1 MQRTVRPAPSLR
13 GTIVPPGDKSISHRA
28 AIFNA
33 IAAGEATIE
42 GFQRSADCLAT
53 LRCLRDLG
61 VPWRWLD
68 DSTLSVAGRGRHG
81 LSESAAVLDC
91 RNSGTTI
98 RLLAGLLAPQP
109 FFSVLSGDRSLRS
122 RPMARVIQ
130 PLRAMGADISGREGD
145 TKAPLAI
152 NGSQLRGAAHELPV
166 ASAQVK
172 SAIALAALFAHGET
186 AVREPGPSRD
196 HTERM
201 LAAMGAG
208 IESSG
213 GLLRLS
219 PLTSDLRP
227 LSLRVPGDL
236 SAAVAWLV
244 LAACHPDA
252 ELHIPG
258 VGVNPTRSGAIDALR
273 LMGAEVRLEEERTWG
288 PEPVADLT
296 VRSSRLRGAVI
307 EGDLIPR
314 AIDELP
320 LLALAACFA
329 TGETVIREAAELRV
343 KESDRITATARRLS
357 RLGADV
363 EELPD
368 GLRIRPA
375 GRLRGATVSSSG
387 DHRLAI
393 MLALAGTLAAG
404 ETTVRHADAV
414 AVSYPTFW
422 RDLDSVSRPSRR
434 RRS

>member
-1 MQRTVRPAPSLR
+1 VQRTVRPARTLR

-33 IAAGEATIE
+33 IAGGEATID

-68 DSTLSVAGRGRHG
+68 DATLAIEGRGRHG
-81 LSESAAVLDC
+81 LHESAAVLDC

-109 FFSVLSGDRSLRS
+109 FFSVLSGDSSLRS
-122 RPMARVIQ
+122 RPMARVVQ

-201 LAAMGAG
+201 LEAMGADL
-208 IESSG
+208 ESNG
-213 GLLRLS
+213 GLLLVKPLS
-219 PLTSDLRP
+219 RDLDP

-236 SAAVAWLV
+236 SAAAAWLV

-252 ELHIPG
+252 ELRIDG
-258 VGVNPTRSGAIDALR
+258 VGVNPTRTGIIDAL
-273 LMGAEVRLEEERTWG
+273 LAMGADIALENERTAG

-296 VRSSRLRGAVI
+296 VRSSRLRGAFI

-329 TGETVIREAAELRV
+329 QGETVIREAAELRV
-343 KESDRITATARRLS
+343 KESDRIAATARGLS
-357 RLGADV
+357 RLGAGV

-368 GLRIRPA
+368 GLRIRPT

-393 MLALAGTLAAG
+393 MLALAGALAAG

-422 RDLDSVSRPSRR
+422 RDLDSVSGRHR
-434 RRS
+434 